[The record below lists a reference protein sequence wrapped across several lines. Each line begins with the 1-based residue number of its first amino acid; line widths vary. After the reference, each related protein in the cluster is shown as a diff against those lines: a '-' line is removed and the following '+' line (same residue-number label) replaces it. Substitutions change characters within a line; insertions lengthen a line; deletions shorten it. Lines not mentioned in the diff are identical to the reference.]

1 MRRAR
6 VKKRRGGSEKK
17 KTAFFQGP
25 PGRDAAGE
33 GKAVAGAGAW
43 TRSVLWLRVAG
54 RNIQGGP
61 LLARTHP
68 CSFARCVSAAA
79 GAASAASA
87 PADVCRVRAW
97 QTGQVEPRGRRA
109 ELYDFPV
116 SAVYRGQ
123 RSQQLAR
130 VPAQSLAQYAV
141 TGNVGLPETHAAPP
155 RGIVLQFPGAQEAAE
170 DNEEDDDQKI
180 PRVAKKAEAHAKRAA
195 RSLER
200 DLKRTKKTSEEVSQ
214 QIRQLKRWI
223 RDKTDVVIRQIQ
235 GQNTKLTQRIKLV
248 PLTPGP
254 RGIIGLPG
262 MPGKN
267 GLDGANGSPG
277 APGAMGPPG
286 GSGPMGVEGPA
297 GAPGAP
303 GTYGRRGPAGAKGV
317 GGNQGKQGLVVGH

>member
-1 MRRAR
+1 MRRVNPKKEEKKTILKGREGGMGERAR
-6 VKKRRGGSEKK
+6 PSLGQALGLAVFCGCVLLGAIFKVSRCLPARIQQLRPLRQRPCRGGISR
-17 KTAFFQGP
+17 FNP
-25 PGRDAAGE
+25 R
-33 GKAVAGAGAW
+33 
-43 TRSVLWLRVAG
+43 
-54 RNIQGGP
+54 
-61 LLARTHP
+61 
-68 CSFARCVSAAA
+68 
-79 GAASAASA
+79 
-87 PADVCRVRAW
+87 ADVCCVRAW
-97 QTGQVEPRGRRA
+97 QTGQVEARGRRA
-109 ELYDFPV
+109 ELYEFPV

-130 VPAQSLAQYAV
+130 APAQSLAQYAV

-180 PRVAKKAEAHAKRAA
+180 PRVAQKAEAHAKRAA

-317 GGNQGKQGLVVGH
+317 GGNQGKQGVVVGH